1 MRINPHR
8 DTFFNLINF
17 KTSPETQ
24 KSKNREQS
32 KTKQHKNTEEQSPKI
47 KAHHKNSIKH
57 KADVFTAVYQ
67 KPTNHKTQKSKPSS
81 KTPQIKKWTEDQDRH
96 LSKEDIP
103 MAKKHMKTYLTSLII
118 VVLI

>member
-32 KTKQHKNTEEQSPKI
+32 KTKNLKTKPKSHAHSKKPRNQKI
-47 KAHHKNSIKH
+47 K
-57 KADVFTAVYQ
+57 TANRIL
-67 KPTNHKTQKSKPSS
+67 TLL
-81 KTPQIKKWTEDQDRH
+81 TPLKM
-96 LSKEDIP
+96 LP
-103 MAKKHMKTYLTSLII
+103 
-118 VVLI
+118 

>member
-67 KPTNHKTQKSKPSS
+67 KPTNHKPKKANQAQKHLKSKTTAFTKSHENASES
-81 KTPQIKKWTEDQDRH
+81 KT
-96 LSKEDIP
+96 
-103 MAKKHMKTYLTSLII
+103 
-118 VVLI
+118 